1 MPDIETMK
9 LIFTVAVIVTFV
21 LAVGLFFLLVF
32 IRKPKKNVRLFPIS
46 QRQEL
51 GENEASYFSYIK
63 YDQGKNSIILK
74 QSQIFSH
81 CVVTLIVKS
90 GGKVSMKRYNLA
102 YNQGDLYCGIRLEG
116 RIDEYRIVLDSVD
129 KTILKHAALDNSSSN
144 NVTYGLVVSILFAIS
159 VFIYVLTCSFLL
171 NDEWPAYSIFYA
183 LAALGLIFVVI
194 IAGGYFLGET
204 LSKKGS
210 FQYERD

>member
-63 YDQGKNSIILK
+63 YDQEKNSIILK

-210 FQYERD
+210 F

>member
-1 MPDIETMK
+1 MPDIDTMM

-63 YDQGKNSIILK
+63 YDQEKNSIILK

-210 FQYERD
+210 F

>member
-1 MPDIETMK
+1 MPDIDTMM
-9 LIFTVAVIVTFV
+9 LIFTVAVIVTFA
-21 LAVGLFFLLVF
+21 LAIGLFFLLVF

-63 YDQGKNSIILK
+63 YDQEKNSIILK

-210 FQYERD
+210 F